1 MGRPPKLSFWLDRM
15 SSSMSASL
23 GKQGARVPRKSS
35 SASFLSK
42 PLGAQPGSTVE
53 SGPNATTRAH
63 THQSTGAMPSEL
75 SSRCFVLAQLK
86 RASAGK
92 PNTACMLSSIHCCVF
107 GSAHQHMINRES
119 KSGNPPPFRF
129 VREVGRPPR
138 RAPDGYPDPI
148 SRLVSAKLGS
158 NSQSRIAL
166 SRVTCAWSS
175 TLSLGGTYEVRAA
188 STCCDSPADRSVARA
203 FPPPV

>member
-1 MGRPPKLSFWLDRM
+1 MGAADALWEMGRPPKLSFWLDRM

-129 VREVGRPPR
+129 VREEDHLGAHLTGTPTPSRGWYRPSWARTP
-138 RAPDGYPDPI
+138 
-148 SRLVSAKLGS
+148 SRG
-158 NSQSRIAL
+158 
-166 SRVTCAWSS
+166 
-175 TLSLGGTYEVRAA
+175 
-188 STCCDSPADRSVARA
+188 
-203 FPPPV
+203 